1 MTLLHNATLNDK
13 AVDIT
18 IVGGLIDSIMHVDT
32 RPRQPQAAATP
43 SNLEGEP
50 DCNRGNRRSATD
62 SGASHSSPKLGEVA
76 QRAGGVCKEIIDCSG
91 LSVFPGLCNMHS
103 HAPMTLFRGLGDD
116 QPLDVWLNKYIW
128 PAEQKLTDELVYQGT
143 LQACREMLASGTTA
157 FNDMYFRL
165 PAMAQAVRDSGIRA
179 RLGLNVFGDGEE
191 IDDILR
197 RGVPLCT
204 PNPDGVSGVHGG
216 TPLLSI
222 APHSIYTVTAK
233 GLRRCADACKDLGLP
248 MHIHMSET
256 QKEVD
261 DCLREHGCRPWEWL
275 DKLGILDKLGK
286 NIIAAHCL
294 HLSEEEIRLIGDHG
308 ITCVHCPNSN
318 LKLGSGYRFPML
330 ELLDA
335 GARVALGTD
344 GSASSNNLDMIEVMK
359 TAALLQKG
367 WRGDPTVV
375 PAAQILAIAA
385 LGHTIAPGQ
394 PACLFLSTAKSLSD
408 LVYASH
414 GDSVA
419 LTLVDGKI
427 VYRRELKIE
436 N

>member
-1 MTLLHNATLNDK
+1 MSLILHNAILNDK

-18 IVGGLIDSIMHVDT
+18 IDNGLISAVEPANPEHL
-32 RPRQPQAAATP
+32 PP
-43 SNLEGEP
+43 SLP
-50 DCNRGNRRSATD
+50 H
-62 SGASHSSPKLGEVA
+62 HSSLD
-76 QRAGGVCKEIIDCSG
+76 DCSNQ
-91 LSVFPGLCNMHS
+91 LLFPALCNMHS

-116 QPLDVWLNKYIW
+116 QPLDVWLNDYIW
-128 PAEQKLTDELVYQGT
+128 PAEQRLTDELVYQGT
-143 LQACREMLASGTTA
+143 LQACREMLASGTTF

-165 PAMAQAVRDSGIRA
+165 PAMAQAVRDSGIKA
-179 RLGLNVFGDGEE
+179 RLGYNLFGDADELVCSGECVMDS
-191 IDDILR
+191 I
-197 RGVPLCT
+197 RGHMLPTTHYPLPT
-204 PNPDGVSGVHGG
+204 INY
-216 TPLLSI
+216 SI
-222 APHSIYTVTAK
+222 APHSIYTVTER
-233 GLRRCADACKDLGLP
+233 GLRRCADACADLHLP

-261 DCLREHGCRPWEWL
+261 DCLREHGCRPWEYL
-275 DKLGILDKLGK
+275 DKLGILDLLGD

-294 HLSEEEIRLIGDHG
+294 HLSDNEIRLIGDHH

-335 GARVALGTD
+335 GARVTLGTD

-375 PAAQILAIAA
+375 PASQILSLAT

-394 PACLFLSTAKSLSD
+394 PADLLLADVKSLSD
-408 LVYASH
+408 LVYATH
-414 GDSVA
+414 GESVV

-427 VYRRELKIE
+427 LYRK
-436 N
+436 